1 MAGSG
6 KMTNMNEYGDDNL
19 TDKNT
24 TPSKS
29 TDQGQNILL
38 FSPQNTQKLDPIK
51 EKPPQPKIDF

>member
-1 MAGSG
+1 MVGSE
-6 KMTNMNEYGDDNL
+6 KNTNMNEHGDDN
-19 TDKNT
+19 KNS

-29 TDQGQNILL
+29 TNQGNNLLL

>member
-1 MAGSG
+1 MVGSE
-6 KMTNMNEYGDDNL
+6 KNTNMNEYGDDN
-19 TDKNT
+19 KNS

-29 TDQGQNILL
+29 TNQGNNLLL